1 MQCGDILKFSYKSK
15 APANLA
21 YNNSAYEMY
30 GVYFRNNKD
39 TGTIEDKA
47 IATKIGLTTGKE
59 AVIDA
64 KLESKIG
71 EGGSVKAGEE
81 LSYVIT
87 VNNNGSINAE
97 NTTINI
103 EIPSNLEY
111 AAKDGEDYKVRTIM
125 PLVDYS
131 NMKEPDWDSI
141 DWSNSPMSKDEMME
155 AWKKQT
161 EALKQQQEE
170 YNKWVEE
177 QKAQGVEFD
186 PNITEEKLSLIH
198 I

>member
-1 MQCGDILKFSYKSK
+1 MIVLDNYTMQCGDILKFSYKAK
-15 APANLA
+15 APADLD

-39 TGTIEDKA
+39 TGTIEDKS

-103 EIPSNLEY
+103 EIPSNI
-111 AAKDGEDYKVRTIM
+111 K
-125 PLVDYS
+125 
-131 NMKEPDWDSI
+131 
-141 DWSNSPMSKDEMME
+141 
-155 AWKKQT
+155 
-161 EALKQQQEE
+161 
-170 YNKWVEE
+170 
-177 QKAQGVEFD
+177 
-186 PNITEEKLSLIH
+186 
-198 I
+198 

>member
-1 MQCGDILKFSYKSK
+1 
-15 APANLA
+15 
-21 YNNSAYEMY
+21 
-30 GVYFRNNKD
+30 
-39 TGTIEDKA
+39 
-47 IATKIGLTTGKE
+47 
-59 AVIDA
+59 
-64 KLESKIG
+64 
-71 EGGSVKAGEE
+71 
-81 LSYVIT
+81 
-87 VNNNGSINAE
+87 
-97 NTTINI
+97 
-103 EIPSNLEY
+103 
-111 AAKDGEDYKVRTIM
+111 M

-186 PNITEEKLSLIH
+186 PNITENISNYSRKFK
-198 I
+198 